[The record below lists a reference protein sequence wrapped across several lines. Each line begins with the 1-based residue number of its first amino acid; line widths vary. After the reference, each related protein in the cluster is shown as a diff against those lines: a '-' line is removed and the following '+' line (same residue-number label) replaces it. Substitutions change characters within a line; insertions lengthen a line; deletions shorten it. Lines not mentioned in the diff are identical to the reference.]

1 MLDNKLLRKDLELVK
16 QRMQVRAGSID
27 WDSFVELDAA
37 RRDKQVVVESLQAER
52 NKSAKMVGMAKA
64 KGEDVT
70 AILAQINDVGD
81 QMKSAEAE
89 LQAIQAQLDDFLLRL
104 PNIPDADVP
113 EGQDES
119 ANKLVREVGD
129 KPEFEFKPLDHV
141 DVGEGLG
148 MLDLAAAAKLSGSRF
163 CVLKGD
169 LVRLQRALGQY
180 MLDMHVLEH
189 GYVEHYVP
197 LLVQADCLQGTG
209 QFPKFAEDVF
219 TVQGDKDLSL
229 IPTAEVALT
238 NLVREEIID
247 LERLPLKM
255 VAQTPCFRS
264 EAGSYGRD
272 TRGLIR
278 QHQFEKV
285 EMVQVVHP
293 TRSEDV
299 LEEMLAHA
307 EKVLQGLGLAYRVV
321 CLCGGDLGFSARKTY
336 DLEVWMPS
344 QNTYREISSISNCG
358 DFQAR
363 RMQARFAASGEK
375 PVLVH
380 TLNGSGV
387 AVGRALIAVLENY
400 QQADGRVKVPDV
412 LKPYLAGLDY
422 LG

>member
-1 MLDNKLLRKDLELVK
+1 M
-16 QRMQVRAGSID
+16 
-27 WDSFVELDAA
+27 
-37 RRDKQVVVESLQAER
+37 VESLQAER

-169 LVRLQRALGQY
+169 LVRLQRALAQY

-189 GYVEHYVP
+189 GYVEYYVP
-197 LLVQADCLQGTG
+197 LLVQADCLLGTG

-299 LEEMLAHA
+299 LEEMLGHA